1 MIVQNMHCTCSI
13 DDDLFPLCVYIHVL
27 VGQFKFQV
35 TSSPLVRSNS
45 LTTPTSPRTAL
56 AEAQEFIEP
65 AEEIDLSDPGGRTA
79 LHLAI
84 VHRHPKVVDILI
96 QHKGKWEKVKCIPH
110 DRFAYMY
117 GSNFRCMHVD
127 MYFKAIILLCC
138 STVLCVSI

>member
-1 MIVQNMHCTCSI
+1 MYRTCINPPTFLNTLAFIMHCTCSI
-13 DDDLFPLCVYIHVL
+13 DNDLFPLCVYIHVL

-65 AEEIDLSDPGGRTA
+65 AEEVDLSDPGGRTA

-96 QHKGKWEKVKCIPH
+96 QHKGKWEKGMCVPDLQQFLKPIT
-110 DRFAYMY
+110 
-117 GSNFRCMHVD
+117 
-127 MYFKAIILLCC
+127 CC
-138 STVLCVSI
+138 STILCVSV